1 MDWSTRRK
9 FGFIAIFTVIVL
21 LIAGIFVYFK
31 FVREVPT
38 CMDGKQNQNER
49 GVDCGGLCEQVCR
62 TDAKQLVRLWSRA
75 FESTPGI
82 YSAVAYIENQ
92 NVRAGTDAIRYEFRF
107 YDDRNILVAGPI
119 TGETFFGPNERTAIF
134 LSGIETGN
142 RVPTSV
148 FFRFLNEPTWK
159 RTNDDYASSQ
169 LVTSEADL
177 TDEGTLPKLSAK
189 ISNPTPR
196 DFRDI
201 DVIAIL
207 YGADGNVVTASQTHL
222 DELLRDSDQM
232 IFFTWQK
239 PLITPIVRT
248 ELIPRVDP
256 ASNR

>member
-9 FGFIAIFTVIVL
+9 FSFIAIFFIIVA
-21 LIAGIFVYFK
+21 LIAGAFVYFK
-31 FVREVPT
+31 FIREVPT
-38 CMDGKQNQNER
+38 CTDGKQNQNER
-49 GVDCGGLCEQVCR
+49 GVDCGGVCQMVCR

-75 FESTPGI
+75 FPSTPGI
-82 YSAVAYIENQ
+82 YSAVAYVENQ

-134 LSGIETGN
+134 ISGVETGN
-142 RVPTSV
+142 REPASV

-169 LVTSEADL
+169 LITSETDL
-177 TDEGTLPKLSAK
+177 VDESTLPKLSAK
-189 ISNPTPR
+189 LSNPTVR
-196 DFRDI
+196 DFRDV

-207 YGADGNVVTASQTHL
+207 YGADGNAVTASQTHI
-222 DELLRDSDQM
+222 DEIAQQSNQM

-239 PLITPIVRT
+239 PLSVPIVRI
-248 ELIPRVDP
+248 ELISRVNP
-256 ASNR
+256 VSNK